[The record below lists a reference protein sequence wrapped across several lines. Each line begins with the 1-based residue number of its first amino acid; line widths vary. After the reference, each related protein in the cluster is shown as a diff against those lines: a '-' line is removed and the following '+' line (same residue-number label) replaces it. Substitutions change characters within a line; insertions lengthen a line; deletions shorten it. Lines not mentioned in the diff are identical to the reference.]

1 MTTLKMIELE
11 ERILR
16 NIEDYN
22 SSIDDVIEVLEIL
35 RLSLPIRIRDLEEA
49 KYRIDKVCHT
59 ELNGLKSMLDSI
71 YDNQTYLNELIVD
84 ELRSTQE

>member
-22 SSIDDVIEVLEIL
+22 SSIDDVIEVLENL
-35 RLSLPIRIRDLEEA
+35 RLSLPIRIRDIEEA
-49 KYRIDKVCHT
+49 RYRIAKTYHT
-59 ELNGLKSMLDSI
+59 ELNGLKSMLDSM

-84 ELRSTQE
+84 ELRSPKE